1 MEFSKEDIYF
11 DEVITLT
18 NGIRILHIPTNGEVV
33 HVQIDVKT
41 GFDDES
47 EPYKFESAH
56 FLEHLIA
63 QFSSTKDKRNSIE
76 IAEHLESLGVIWNA
90 FTTPHRTGYYL
101 TGPKEAFKE
110 MTKVLI
116 NAFFYFKVDNE
127 TIFENEKNA
136 VEEELKRISN
146 LQWYDLIYN
155 HNLELYPNH
164 PRSAKINDRLSST
177 KKLTIKDLNEF
188 KNDFYATEEIII
200 TLASPYKPKDKNG
213 EKFISKL
220 KNQLELEIKP
230 KPKGEKF
237 ISKLEKQLEIIT
249 AWKRERKKEFPFLKL
264 PEQLN
269 SIITYIFKPDV
280 SSSQIFI
287 SFRVPYKY
295 FDNKKRWSIFAISMI
310 LTSGF
315 SSRLLKRLRTQ
326 EGLIYSIKSYSDLD
340 PYDKNMSSFTI
351 QTSTDNE
358 KLGIV
363 IRIILEEISKL
374 GNEGITLKEEQKY
387 KRRTKNIFDVRALY
401 HHPEKWVSTFT
412 ENLLWKKK
420 IEKESDHRKDALSI
434 RKKEIDTIAHEIF
447 LISKQIIISYGGPKN
462 FNKII
467 KESFNLSFNI
477 NNNQQQQIKTKI
489 INI

>member
-1 MEFSKEDIYF
+1 MEFIIPGDIYF
-11 DEVITLT
+11 DEVITLS
-18 NGIRILHIPTNGEVV
+18 NGIRILHIPTNGKVV

-47 EPYKFESAH
+47 KLESAH

-63 QFSSTKDKRNSIE
+63 QFSSTKDKRNSIQ
-76 IAEHLESLGVIWNA
+76 IAEDLESLGVIWNA

-101 TGPKEAFKE
+101 TGPKEAFEK
-110 MTKVLI
+110 MTEVLI
-116 NAFFYFKVDNE
+116 NAFFYFKVNNE
-127 TIFENEKNA
+127 TIFQNEKNA

-164 PRSAKINDRLSST
+164 PRSANINDRLSST
-177 KKLTIKDLNEF
+177 KTLNLKDLNEF

-200 TLASPYKPKDKNG
+200 TLASPYKPKSKNG

-230 KPKGEKF
+230 KTKDKKF
-237 ISKLEKQLEIIT
+237 IFKLEKQIKIIT

-326 EGLIYSIKSYSDLD
+326 RGLIYSIKSYSDLD
-340 PYDKNMSSFTI
+340 PYDENMSSFTV
-351 QTSTDNE
+351 QTSIANKKVGT
-358 KLGIV
+358 V
-363 IRIILEEISKL
+363 IRIILEEISNLANKR
-374 GNEGITLKEEQKY
+374 ITTKEFRKY
-387 KRRTKNIFDVRALY
+387 KRRINLIFNIRALN

-420 IEKESDHRKDALSI
+420 IENESDHRKVALSI
-434 RKKEIDTIAHEIF
+434 TKNEINLTAHEIF
-447 LISKQIIISYGGPKN
+447 LKSKQIIISYGGPKKVN
-462 FNKII
+462 NII
-467 KESFNLSFNI
+467 KISLNSSFKI
-477 NNNQQQQIKTKI
+477 DKKQIETKI
-489 INI
+489 VF